1 MNQKIKLGVLV
12 GLLCTGVALGFQSV
26 EDYRSDI
33 STTQPGQMTI
43 LAQKLLNTASLNM
56 IGAKGA
62 AQVSQI
68 TDEASIQMQ
77 AILVKQNDEVIRL
90 LKKIA
95 GEK

>member
-1 MNQKIKLGVLV
+1 MNQKIKIVVLA

-33 STTQPGQMTI
+33 SSTQPGQMAN

-62 AQVSQI
+62 AQVSQ
-68 TDEASIQMQ
+68 TADEVNIQMQ
-77 AILVKQNDEVIRL
+77 AILVKQNDEIIRL
-90 LKKIA
+90 LKKVA